1 MLKVKTNI
9 PEGIG
14 LMTTPTLG
22 SPKNKRNN
30 CTSRGVPRITQTYN
44 SQILFKA
51 GTLDMWIMATK
62 TANVVPRANEINV
75 RGIVKEIP
83 AFKIGQ
89 NDEVNISIERASI
102 SFTLL
107 ICYCWISS
115 KVSSL
120 EKSLPKYLLE
130 SSVSVPPKNMVYFVY
145 TTLQL
150 L

>member
-1 MLKVKTNI
+1 MR
-9 PEGIG
+9 
-14 LMTTPTLG
+14 M
-22 SPKNKRNN
+22 
-30 CTSRGVPRITQTYN
+30 
-44 SQILFKA
+44 
-51 GTLDMWIMATK
+51 MATN

-115 KVSSL
+115 RVSSF

-130 SSVSVPPKNMVYFVY
+130 SSVSVPAA
-145 TTLQL
+145 
-150 L
+150 

>member
-89 NDEVNISIERASI
+89 NDEVNISIEIGRAH
-102 SFTLL
+102 
-107 ICYCWISS
+107 
-115 KVSSL
+115 V
-120 EKSLPKYLLE
+120 
-130 SSVSVPPKNMVYFVY
+130 
-145 TTLQL
+145 
-150 L
+150 

>member
-22 SPKNKRNN
+22 RPKNTRNN
-30 CTSRGVPRITQTYN
+30 CTSRGVPRIIQTYN
-44 SQILFKA
+44 SQILFKT
-51 GTLDMWIMATK
+51 GTLDMRMMATN

-89 NDEVNISIERASI
+89 NDEVNISIERAS
-102 SFTLL
+102 LL

-115 KVSSL
+115 RVSSF

-130 SSVSVPPKNMVYFVY
+130 SSVSVPSA
-145 TTLQL
+145 
-150 L
+150 